1 MVKLEFFQSIS
12 YTNLYPSRWWYQLF
26 SIFASPKI
34 GKDWKKNN
42 FSLTF
47 LKQNMFFMGSKI
59 PSHPPISHLERCPST
74 ENQALAAKP
83 LSGRAETQKRYAE
96 KNKADVWMGRGGWFF
111 EIWKTGLMKVGFFLE
126 SHWGE
131 SEGSMCCARND
142 ADVWK
147 KWDINLKRLGE

>member
-1 MVKLEFFQSIS
+1 MVVSIIF
-12 YTNLYPSRWWYQLF
+12 NLRF
-26 SIFASPKI
+26 SKN
-34 GKDWKKNN
+34 WERLKKNN

-96 KNKADVWMGRGGWFF
+96 KNKADV
-111 EIWKTGLMKVGFFLE
+111 
-126 SHWGE
+126 
-131 SEGSMCCARND
+131 
-142 ADVWK
+142 
-147 KWDINLKRLGE
+147 